1 MTHEKNL
8 FTPAEGSG
16 DERKVRGAEVVIS
29 TILRAGVFASAAV
42 IAIGAVLTLLRHPS
56 FIASPRELHDLKTA
70 AGAFPHSFKDIVT
83 GLRLLHGQAFA
94 SLGLLLLIL
103 TPVTRVGA
111 SILIFLAQRDRL
123 YTLIT
128 SVVFA
133 LLLLSFVAGSG

>member
-1 MTHEKNL
+1 MTNEKSL
-8 FTPAEGSG
+8 LPPAEGSG
-16 DERKVRGAEVVIS
+16 EERKVRGAELVIS
-29 TILRAGVFASAAV
+29 TILRVGVFASVAV
-42 IAIGAVLTLLRHPS
+42 IAIGAVLALLRHPS
-56 FIASPRELHDLKTA
+56 FIASPRGLHDLKTA

-103 TPVTRVGA
+103 TPAARVGA

-128 SVVFA
+128 SVVFV
-133 LLLLSFVAGSG
+133 LLLLSFMAGRG